1 MVVLDD
7 GLGNRSKQGIGIQ
20 QQVIVSLLANDLASR
35 VSNLNTPSLLI
46 EGHFSPGS
54 GGYCFHGFRMGLNG
68 KKIARSL
75 EKSQELGTG
84 TKKREGFAGKR
95 FWSAGPTSFDHRGV

>member
-1 MVVLDD
+1 
-7 GLGNRSKQGIGIQ
+7 
-20 QQVIVSLLANDLASR
+20 
-35 VSNLNTPSLLI
+35 
-46 EGHFSPGS
+46 
-54 GGYCFHGFRMGLNG
+54 MGLNG